1 MSFTEQ
7 RKVRILSKTIAAIAT
22 PAAVGGISVIRISGP
37 EAIAV
42 AERVF
47 VPVSGRPLS
56 QMKGYTAAFG
66 RILSGGDVLDEG
78 IATVFRGPKSYTGED
93 VVELSCHGGIL
104 VTRKALRAV
113 LEQGALLAE
122 PGEFTRRAFLA
133 GKMTLTQAEAVM
145 DLIGAGSE
153 QSLRSA
159 RGAMQGNLY
168 RKIRRITDRLLEVS
182 GRLSAYIDYP
192 EEDIDMLESDALL
205 AICTDV
211 LQELRELLATFDRGR
226 IIREGVET
234 VIVGRPNVGKST
246 LMNLL
251 SGCQKSIVTDI
262 PGTTRDVVEETVNL
276 GDVVLR
282 LADTAGI
289 RQTDNPVEQM
299 GVSMALNRLET
310 AGLVLAVFD
319 LSEPLT
325 AEDKALTDRLRN
337 APVVAVLNKSDMP
350 AVLDKEYIFSNFKHI
365 VEISAR
371 EQTGVEQLN
380 QEIVNLLA
388 LADLSGSGA
397 LLQNERQHQCALR
410 AEKLLSEVCETIRA
424 GYTLDAVDVALES
437 ALSALMELSG
447 ERVSE
452 AVVQQVFSHFCV
464 GK

>member
-1 MSFTEQ
+1 M
-7 RKVRILSKTIAAIAT
+7 SKTIAAIAT

-66 RILSGGDVLDEG
+66 RILSGGETLDEG
-78 IATVFRGPKSYTGED
+78 IATVFRSPKSYTGED

-159 RGAMQGNLY
+159 QGAMQGNLY

-205 AICTDV
+205 EVCADV
-211 LQELRELLATFDRGR
+211 LRELRELLATKCRKIHPD
-226 IIREGVET
+226 E
-234 VIVGRPNVGKST
+234 SA
-246 LMNLL
+246 
-251 SGCQKSIVTDI
+251 QW
-262 PGTTRDVVEETVNL
+262 
-276 GDVVLR
+276 
-282 LADTAGI
+282 
-289 RQTDNPVEQM
+289 
-299 GVSMALNRLET
+299 
-310 AGLVLAVFD
+310 
-319 LSEPLT
+319 LSEEHRHRYSRHHPGCGGG
-325 AEDKALTDRLRN
+325 N
-337 APVVAVLNKSDMP
+337 
-350 AVLDKEYIFSNFKHI
+350 
-365 VEISAR
+365 
-371 EQTGVEQLN
+371 G
-380 QEIVNLLA
+380 
-388 LADLSGSGA
+388 
-397 LLQNERQHQCALR
+397 
-410 AEKLLSEVCETIRA
+410 
-424 GYTLDAVDVALES
+424 
-437 ALSALMELSG
+437 
-447 ERVSE
+447 
-452 AVVQQVFSHFCV
+452 
-464 GK
+464 